1 VQGGLS
7 VGSFEIMHNQAV
19 DAELSSM
26 ACRSSCKCSA
36 FYGKE
41 EPKHIAEFDE
51 YLDLTPIG

>member
-1 VQGGLS
+1 
-7 VGSFEIMHNQAV
+7 MHNQAV
-19 DAELSSM
+19 DVELSSM